1 MEADNA
7 RWLAAYNTNTPAAFP
22 AMYTKDAVVLPPG
35 AQPVDGRDA
44 IGKFWEERLKP
55 GNRKDHT
62 FEIVRIGQ
70 DGHLAYQEARW
81 TLAIINKTGEPTKL
95 SGNTDPHLRATA
107 RRHLAH
113 QGAHLQPAPVIR
125 RHHSGAPRQ
134 RRTRSSAKVC
144 PSRGV
149 DCGVARAR
157 PERHSQHSSS
167 WHVPRGLSP
176 ARHPQHRARRE
187 RRRSESRNITASA
200 ISSGVPGRPSG
211 TTW

>member
-35 AQPVDGRDA
+35 AQPVDGREA

-62 FEIVRIGQ
+62 FEIVKIGQ

-95 SGNTDPHLRATA
+95 SGNTVRIFEQQADGTWLTKVHIFN
-107 RRHLAH
+107 
-113 QGAHLQPAPVIR
+113 LQ
-125 RHHSGAPRQ
+125 Q
-134 RRTRSSAKVC
+134 
-144 PSRGV
+144 
-149 DCGVARAR
+149 
-157 PERHSQHSSS
+157 
-167 WHVPRGLSP
+167 
-176 ARHPQHRARRE
+176 
-187 RRRSESRNITASA
+187 
-200 ISSGVPGRPSG
+200 
-211 TTW
+211 